1 MEVVK
6 DPAEMQQKAEGWRR
20 QGKIIAFVPTMGYF
34 HEGHLSL
41 MREGR
46 RRGDVLVVSIFVNP
60 TQFGP
65 QEDFERYPRDLQR
78 DLRMAA
84 EVGVDVVFNPEVGA
98 MYPPGFQTYVEVR
111 DLQRHLC
118 GLFRPGHFRGV
129 ATVVVKLFNIVK
141 PHIALFGK
149 KDYQQLLI
157 IEQMVRDLNMDV
169 QILGLPTVREP
180 DGLAASSR
188 NAYLSPEERRAAL
201 ALSRSLKRAE
211 ELFSHGERRAERIL
225 GEVRS
230 ILEAEPLLQVEYAEL
245 CDPKALEGLRG
256 EVGERALLA
265 LAARV
270 GRARLID
277 NTILGEV
284 DGEEDNAQGQ
294 DPHGQG
300 HRTQPPL

>member
-6 DPAEMQQKAEGWRR
+6 DPAEMQRKAEGWRR
-20 QGKIIAFVPTMGYF
+20 EGKVIAFVPTMGYF

-78 DLRMAA
+78 DLRMAE
-84 EVGVDVVFNPEVGA
+84 EVGVDVVFAPEAGA
-98 MYPPGFQTYVEVR
+98 MYPPGFQTYVEVK
-111 DLQRHLC
+111 DLQEHLC

-129 ATVVVKLFNIVK
+129 ATVVAKLFNIVK
-141 PHIALFGK
+141 PHVALFGK

-169 QILGLPTVREP
+169 QIVGLPTLREP

-188 NAYLSPEERRAAL
+188 NAYLSPEERKAAL

-211 ELFSHGERRAERIL
+211 ELFSNGERRTERIL

-230 ILEAEPLLQVEYAEL
+230 ILEADPLLQVEYVEL
-245 CDPKALEGLRG
+245 CDPRTLEGLRG
-256 EVGERALLA
+256 EVGKGALLA

-270 GRARLID
+270 GTTRLID

-284 DGEEDNAQGQ
+284 DSAEDNAQGQ
-294 DPHGQG
+294 DPQG
-300 HRTQPPL
+300 